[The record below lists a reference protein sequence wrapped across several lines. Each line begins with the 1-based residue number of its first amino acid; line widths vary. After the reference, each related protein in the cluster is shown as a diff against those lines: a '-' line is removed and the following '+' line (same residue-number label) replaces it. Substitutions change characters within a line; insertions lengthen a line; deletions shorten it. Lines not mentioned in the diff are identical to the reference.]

1 MSSESRQPIE
11 TTSEDDLS
19 ITSAGSAPV
28 DESVQDTGPAEKQ
41 IRVLNLLP
49 GSGDDPIRCEIFDN
63 QSIEEIAGKYLAL
76 SYCAGDYRNTMEIT
90 VNNRVFN
97 AFASLGEAL
106 RRIRLTEDFLQG
118 RPHLVWTDQI
128 CINQSDKSERS
139 HQVMQMRAIYQNSGR
154 VMVWLGP
161 QGDKESLNFLMNH
174 YDNITMIF
182 DSVNKRK
189 NLEENDSVSEHSGD
203 GASEDLHREPV
214 VNSSADGSAAGSPEV
229 TMEAVTSVFAASL
242 LERIED
248 EEFVAGWKSLG
259 DIASSQWW
267 SRAWIC
273 QEIIVAHTATIMC
286 GPAAMDWKQ
295 FTTVWPLM
303 KEALP
308 IFLQAFLDKG
318 SYEHLLIPILQ
329 ECPWISNFPRI
340 SLILKTQD
348 AWAKS
353 DKRDIKRLLEAS
365 RSCQV
370 TDPRDRIYA
379 FLGLA
384 DPDYM
389 IDPDYEVWNTLAD
402 TFTYTCKRII
412 LFEQSLDILRYSQET
427 ERTLGN
433 DLPSWVPDWSSENP
447 SRHDVQFRAS
457 ADCKST
463 AAFIKG
469 PLGSPD
475 RCLRVQCLIIDQVAN
490 HNTLGNRGGSDRDL
504 DTTKREWISILE
516 RHVRNKR
523 PIKSSNVT
531 DDFMATIWQDSG
543 IDTEEG
549 DLLGLIKNPD
559 KLILDSQRKY
569 LAKQTLSGDWRY
581 FISPKGFMGLAKF
594 RAQATDKICILLGAS
609 VPFVLRKVDDH
620 YLLVGEAYIRGLMG
634 GEAII
639 MMQKEEVKVETIDIW

>member
-1 MSSESRQPIE
+1 
-11 TTSEDDLS
+11 
-19 ITSAGSAPV
+19 
-28 DESVQDTGPAEKQ
+28 
-41 IRVLNLLP
+41 
-49 GSGDDPIRCEIFDN
+49 
-63 QSIEEIAGKYLAL
+63 
-76 SYCAGDYRNTMEIT
+76 
-90 VNNRVFN
+90 
-97 AFASLGEAL
+97 
-106 RRIRLTEDFLQG
+106 
-118 RPHLVWTDQI
+118 
-128 CINQSDKSERS
+128 
-139 HQVMQMRAIYQNSGR
+139 
-154 VMVWLGP
+154 
-161 QGDKESLNFLMNH
+161 
-174 YDNITMIF
+174 
-182 DSVNKRK
+182 
-189 NLEENDSVSEHSGD
+189 
-203 GASEDLHREPV
+203 
-214 VNSSADGSAAGSPEV
+214 
-229 TMEAVTSVFAASL
+229 MEAVTSVFAASL
-242 LERIED
+242 LERIEN

-303 KEALP
+303 KEALA
-308 IFLQAFLDKG
+308 IFLQDILDKG
-318 SYEHLLIPILQ
+318 SYEHPLIPILR

-340 SLILKTQD
+340 SFILKTQD

-353 DKRDIKRLLEAS
+353 DKRDIKPLLEAS

-412 LFEQSLDILRYSQET
+412 LFEQSLDILTHSQET

-463 AAFIKG
+463 AAFLKG

-490 HNTLGNRGGSDRDL
+490 HDTLGNRGGSDRDL
-504 DTTKREWISILE
+504 ETTKREWISILE

-523 PIKSSNVT
+523 PIKSSNVV
-531 DDFMATIWQDSG
+531 DDFMATIWQGSG
-543 IDTEEG
+543 IDPDAEEG
-549 DLLGLIKNPD
+549 DLLGLIKKPD
-559 KLILDSQRKY
+559 KLILDQRKR
-569 LAKQTLSGDWRY
+569 LVEQTLSGDWRY

-620 YLLVGEAYIRGLMG
+620 YLLVGEAYIRGLMD